1 MLPYLKEDVVV
12 IPDRKLASTLI
23 NKGSYGKPISGGS
36 SELSLLE
43 AAYLLECD
51 RLEVK
56 RSRKGR
62 KASHHDLLASG
73 ISSRSRFME
82 DYLVFRDM
90 RNRGINIQGGGNRT
104 FMSYPRGQGPR
115 KGRADSWIMVF
126 REHDPVTILEL
137 LQESMK
143 RTGMRMDLLSA
154 VVDGDWDL
162 TYYQV
167 KGPLFDINGSIDH
180 DILTIKEDHHREIPG
195 GGMLAWEGELVSFAR
210 KEGMGSDIHDTLA
223 LSSQEANWLTG
234 SGDVEDRSMKDAVY
248 SDLVNRGYLVK
259 TGFKY
264 GSHFRAYSS
273 GSIEE
278 HSDLLVHCVEPDQKF
293 TWEELSRAIRLSHSV
308 KKRMLFAMHEKRTG
322 VRYLEIEWTR
332 P

>member
-1 MLPYLKEDVVV
+1 MLPYLKGDVVV

-23 NKGSYGKPISGGS
+23 NKGSYGKPSPGGS

-43 AAYLLECD
+43 AAYLLESD
-51 RLEVK
+51 RLDVK

-62 KASHHDLLASG
+62 KASHHDLLSRG
-73 ISSRSRFME
+73 ISSQSRFME
-82 DYLVFRDM
+82 NYLVFRDI
-90 RNRGINIQGGGNRT
+90 RNRGINIQGGGDRT

-126 REHDPVTILEL
+126 REHDPVTVHGL
-137 LQESMK
+137 LQESIK
-143 RTGMRMDLLSA
+143 RTGMRMDLISA

-167 KGPLFDINGSIDH
+167 KEALSNREMSVEH
-180 DILTIKEDHHREIPG
+180 DTLTIKEEDHREIPG

-234 SGDVEDRSMKDAVY
+234 AGQVDDRSLKDAVY
-248 SDLVNRGYLVK
+248 SDLVDMGYLVK

-264 GSHFRAYSS
+264 GSHFRVYSS
-273 GSIEE
+273 GSIDE
-278 HSDLLVHCVEPDQKF
+278 HSDLLVHCVDHAQKF

-308 KKRMLFAMHEKRTG
+308 KKRMLFAILEKGEG